1 MTLSDMHDTGTPS
14 PVTLGQASLYWLKL
28 GFISFGGPARQ
39 IAIMHRDLVEKKNW
53 ISERRFL
60 YALNFCMVL
69 PGPEAQQLATYIGWL
84 MHRTWG
90 GIIAGALF
98 MLPSFFLLIAL
109 TWIYLTYGNV
119 PAVTG
124 VLYGIKPA
132 IVAIVIFAAYR
143 IGSRTLNTP
152 LLCLIAS
159 LAFIALIIF
168 KLPFPFIILT
178 AGLIGYYAGRVM
190 PQRFEPGK
198 AHGAAG
204 GNVPRRAH

>member
-1 MTLSDMHDTGTPS
+1 MDLFD
-14 PVTLGQASLYWLKL
+14 L
-28 GFISFGGPARQ
+28 RQ
-39 IAIMHRDLVEKKNW
+39 CSSGRRGAFWHQTRHRL
-53 ISERRFL
+53 
-60 YALNFCMVL
+60 
-69 PGPEAQQLATYIGWL
+69 
-84 MHRTWG
+84 
-90 GIIAGALF
+90 
-98 MLPSFFLLIAL
+98 
-109 TWIYLTYGNV
+109 
-119 PAVTG
+119 
-124 VLYGIKPA
+124 
-132 IVAIVIFAAYR
+132 AIVIFAAYR

-204 GNVPRRAH
+204 GNVPRRVH

>member
-1 MTLSDMHDTGTPS
+1 
-14 PVTLGQASLYWLKL
+14 
-28 GFISFGGPARQ
+28 
-39 IAIMHRDLVEKKNW
+39 
-53 ISERRFL
+53 
-60 YALNFCMVL
+60 
-69 PGPEAQQLATYIGWL
+69 
-84 MHRTWG
+84 
-90 GIIAGALF
+90 

-168 KLPFPFIILT
+168 KLPFLFIILT